1 MEKLGKRRW
10 GASFC
15 LWWGWSSVLML
26 SAAFRGST
34 KKLYSEDLS
43 VVCGW
48 VAFSGVSGAPLGSL
62 FLRICRVYCD
72 WASNRILFFR
82 NLSGISH
89 LGFQQDLTFKEASG
103 DLSKLGGA
111 SVL

>member
-1 MEKLGKRRW
+1 MDGEK
-10 GASFC
+10 
-15 LWWGWSSVLML
+15 VLRTVDGVL
-26 SAAFRGST
+26 DGVFKGST

-43 VVCGW
+43 VVCCW

-62 FLRICRVYCD
+62 FLRICRVYWD

-82 NLSGISH
+82 NLSGIFH
-89 LGFQQDLTFKEASG
+89 FAFRQDLIIKEASG